1 MQIEI
6 NNEIKTI
13 TENISAQ
20 QVFELLQIQN
30 TNGYA
35 LAINNIVIP
44 KTKWTETLLNEG
56 DKILVIQ
63 ATQGG

>member
-6 NNEIKTI
+6 NNETKAI
-13 TENISAQ
+13 TGNFSAQ
-20 QVFELLQIQN
+20 QVFELLAINN

-35 LAINNIVIP
+35 LAINNMVIP
-44 KTKWTETLLNEG
+44 KTKWAETLLKES
-56 DKILVIQ
+56 DKVLVIQ

>member
-6 NNEIKTI
+6 NNETKTI
-13 TENISAQ
+13 TENFSAQ
-20 QVFELLQIQN
+20 QVFELLQIHN

-35 LAINNIVIP
+35 MAVNNKVIP
-44 KTKWTETLLNEG
+44 KTKWTETLLKES
-56 DKILVIQ
+56 DKVLVIQ

>member
-13 TENISAQ
+13 TENFSAQ
-20 QVFELLQIQN
+20 QVFELLQIPN

-35 LAINNIVIP
+35 LAINNTVVP
-44 KTKWTETLLNEG
+44 KSKWTETILKEN
-56 DKILVIQ
+56 DKVLVIQ

>member
-1 MQIEI
+1 MTIEI

-13 TENISAQ
+13 TENFSAQ
-20 QVFELLQIQN
+20 QVFEILQIQN

-35 LAINNIVIP
+35 LAINNTVIP
-44 KTKWTETLLNEG
+44 KTKWAETLLNEG

>member
-1 MQIEI
+1 MNIEI
-6 NNEIKTI
+6 NSEIKTVI
-13 TENISAQ
+13 ENFSAQ
-20 QVFELLQIQN
+20 QVFELLQIHN

-35 LAINNIVIP
+35 LAINNTVIP
-44 KTKWTETLLNEG
+44 KTKWTETLLNAG

>member
-1 MQIEI
+1 MIIEI

-13 TENISAQ
+13 TENFSAQ

-35 LAINNIVIP
+35 LAINNNVIP
-44 KTKWTETLLNEG
+44 KSKWTETILKEN
-56 DKILVIQ
+56 DKVLVIQ

>member
-35 LAINNIVIP
+35 LAINNTVIP

>member
-1 MQIEI
+1 MLIEI

-35 LAINNIVIP
+35 LAINNTVIP